1 VELRELKSFSV
12 AARLRS
18 ISKAAEHLGVGQP
31 TVTKHVKNLE
41 EEFGLVLFERV
52 KRPIQLTL
60 AGSSLAQMVAPLI
73 EAINELVS
81 RAPSVESEGPVRLA
95 STHEIITHTLLQ
107 TVKAFRSA
115 YPNTRVQIRSGNR
128 REVLQRVEE
137 GVVDIGIVP
146 GPENSAGF
154 DFQGL
159 FPYERVLL
167 TPSGHPLL
175 QAPVESLE
183 QIAKWPLILMGQ
195 HSSTRMLLEGEFRR
209 RGLSFDVVV
218 ELDNMDMIKRY
229 VALGL
234 GISVGPSLVIEP
246 QDDKELGIVS
256 LATILPVEQAGIVTL
271 RGKTIPSP
279 TQNFISVMKHVHTS
293 TRFRA

>member
-1 VELRELKSFSV
+1 MELRELKSFSV
-12 AARLRS
+12 AAQLRS
-18 ISKAAEHLGVGQP
+18 ISKAADHLGIGQP

-41 EEFGLVLFERV
+41 AEFGIVLFDRV
-52 KRPIQLTL
+52 RRPIQLTL
-60 AGSSLAQMVAPLI
+60 AGSSLARMTTSLV
-73 EAINELVS
+73 EAISELAS
-81 RAPSVESEGPVRLA
+81 RAPSVEAEGPVRLA
-95 STHEIITHTLLQ
+95 STHEIIAHTLLQ

-115 YPNTRVQIRSGNR
+115 YPDTHIHIRSGNR
-128 REVLQRVEE
+128 GEVLQLVED

-159 FPYERVLL
+159 FPYKRVLL

-175 QAPVESLE
+175 QTPMESLE
-183 QIAKWPLILMGQ
+183 QIAQWPLILMGR

-246 QDDKELGIVS
+246 QDEKELGIVS